1 MAHKVFTQELGF
13 GELLSESINI
23 VKDKFK
29 ILTIFSLVFQL
40 PAVLYT
46 VFNPVSEYSAAM
58 NPGVVMKILILGLIS
73 IISSIGLLKIVEDSI
88 FQDKQT
94 FGDYFAFSLK
104 RYFPYFI
111 TLIVF
116 IFVIGS
122 GFILLI
128 IPGVIAITY
137 FAFTVN
143 AVTLRNI
150 SNPFDAF
157 KYSYN
162 LVKGNGMRVFGY
174 GFGAFVL
181 TAIVSLL
188 LYTIPFGFNPT
199 AMFDPSTEINPV
211 LNLIPTIFGIFPS
224 MFFTAFLVLLMIN
237 LEVEKGYYIDENE
250 EENIEE

>member
-1 MAHKVFTQELGF
+1 MAHKVFTQELSF
-13 GELLSESINI
+13 GELLTESINI
-23 VKDKFK
+23 IKDKFK
-29 ILTIFSLVFQL
+29 ILVLFSLVFQL
-40 PAVLYT
+40 PSILYT
-46 VFNPVSEYSAAM
+46 VFNPISEYSAAM
-58 NPGVVMKILILGLIS
+58 NPAVVMKMLILGLIG

-94 FGDYFAFSLK
+94 FGEYTAFSLK

-111 TLIVF
+111 TFIVF
-116 IFVIGS
+116 IAVIGA
-122 GFILLI
+122 GTVLFI
-128 IPGVIAITY
+128 IPGIIAATY
-137 FAFTVN
+137 FAFTIN
-143 AVTLRNI
+143 AVTLRNM

-174 GFGAFVL
+174 GFGAVVI
-181 TAIVSLL
+181 TAIITLL

-211 LNLIPTIFGIFPS
+211 LNLIPTIVGIFPS

-237 LEVEKGYYIDENE
+237 LEVEKGYYIDEND
-250 EENIEE
+250 EENNEE